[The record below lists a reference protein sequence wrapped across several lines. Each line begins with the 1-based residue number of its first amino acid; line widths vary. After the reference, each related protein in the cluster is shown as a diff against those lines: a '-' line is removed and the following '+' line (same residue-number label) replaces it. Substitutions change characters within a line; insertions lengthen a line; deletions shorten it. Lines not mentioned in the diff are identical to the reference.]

1 MSLIKDALRQKKA
14 NRRKEE
20 QLRKAAMQ
28 NARLNMTAEAR
39 LSALIDQVEK
49 AFEDSNVLELT
60 FELEDVS
67 VGIVSTALNR
77 GKFIEY
83 DTVLTGNKFIVRPK
97 SFSFV

>member
-1 MSLIKDALRQKKA
+1 M
-14 NRRKEE
+14 
-20 QLRKAAMQ
+20 
-28 NARLNMTAEAR
+28 
-39 LSALIDQVEK
+39 EK